1 MKIKLLL
8 FAIISVLGAFGAC
21 GVNLEF
27 LKTNANMVDY
37 DYTDGVY
44 TFTTTGGDPYV
55 FTSSLAETLPAS
67 VTKLTFEYQA
77 EQGVNNVQIF
87 FVPPLSE
94 AYSVTGITIPASKEW
109 TTFSYSIRNARSSFG
124 WGSKGNYLR
133 FDFGVTQG
141 VTIKIKNLKLE
152 GASSPYKE
160 VTLMPKGSTTVQ
172 AEDYDKGGA
181 EDGYSAHQY
190 GNLDLQKYVNPAGE
204 EFPIMAWLNIT
215 GSDQEFRDMYDSGVN
230 LNYTQG
236 HGSHDNID
244 NMLGNASGSHVRQ
257 IPNFWRVTGSTNEDI
272 LKETMNRYKDND
284 GIAGWALNDEPY
296 GSQFEHLG
304 QIASWIRKYSPN
316 KLVYLNLLHS
326 VENPINYTAV
336 MGSKNYADYLQQ
348 AVRKIGVGMISM
360 DCYPI
365 VRDTQADTKSIRS
378 FFFES
383 LEITAR
389 VARQYGIPF
398 WGFARSKGDSIS
410 PTQEFPTPTEP
421 DLRLQVFANLAYG
434 AQGIQ
439 YYTYSNTDTRYTRY
453 NAPLE
458 IDPNAGWTW
467 RKTETYY
474 MLQRINKEIQ
484 NHRWVFLNDSI
495 IDVSFT
501 GKLPKATKRLKKTDY
516 PDKVKSMTN
525 KVNGAGFLV
534 SQFKNGNNRF
544 FMVLNRE
551 LESTQT
557 LDIEVT
563 DGVNVVNADGTTSA
577 LEAGAHQYELTTG
590 DYLLLQWSE
599 AAEVDKVKIA
609 AADDADTDAQA
620 YRSDNGGVEIMA
632 SADFENGYGLKGMG
646 DDWRYY
652 SLGDF
657 RTDNGFSIT
666 AAQAQQNWGCWFAYT
681 VEAPED
687 MDVDISFKS
696 NMPWDEYGRAT
707 SVGCTPGQTYSIYQK
722 TNLNWPKRY
731 AGAMVVSLD
740 GETLKPNQTMRP
752 VAPDVFEADGAT
764 FNETL
769 ADKSKWIS
777 TKVGDAVND
786 TVWMWP
792 AAGGVNTLA
801 SAYSDVPQYANV
813 HLTKGKHT
821 FRVTS
826 LSSPWNFDCFKL
838 TDVSGG
844 SGVVTV
850 EKNAAAFKAFG
861 VKGAIVVSAEK
872 PVAVYTTGGALV
884 GRTTSRIEV
893 PAGVYV
899 VTSGTRSVKVIVK

>member
-1 MKIKLLL
+1 MC
-8 FAIISVLGAFGAC
+8 VLSCMGAS

-37 DYTDGVY
+37 DYIDGVY

-55 FTSSLAETLPAS
+55 FTSSLTESLPAS
-67 VTKLTFEYQA
+67 VTKLSFEYQA

-87 FVPPLSE
+87 FVPPLTE
-94 AYSVTGITIPASKEW
+94 ARSVAGITIPASKEW
-109 TTFSYSIRNARSSFG
+109 TTFSYNIRDARTSFG

-133 FDFGVTQG
+133 FDFGIAKG
-141 VTIKIKNLKLE
+141 VTIKIKNLKIE
-152 GASSPYKE
+152 GASAPFKN
-160 VTLMPKGSTTVQ
+160 VTLVPKGSVTVQ
-172 AEDYDKGGA
+172 AEDYDKGG
-181 EDGYSAHQY
+181 EGEGYNAHQW
-190 GNLDLQKYVNPAGE
+190 GNLDLQKYVNPAGD
-204 EFPIMAWLNIT
+204 EFPIMAWLNIS
-215 GSDQEFRDMYDSGVN
+215 GSDQEFRDMYAAGIN

-236 HGSHDNID
+236 HGGHDNID
-244 NMLGNASGSHVRQ
+244 NMLGNAAGSHVRQ
-257 IPNFWRVTGSTNEDI
+257 IPNFWRVTGNTNEDI
-272 LKETMNRYKDND
+272 IKETMNRYKDND

-304 QIASWIRKYSPN
+304 EVASWNRKYSPN

-365 VRDTQADTKSIRS
+365 VRDTQADKKSIRS

-410 PTQEFPTPTEP
+410 PTQEFPVPTEG

-439 YYTYSNTDTRYTRY
+439 YYTYSNVDTRYTRY

-484 NHRWVFLNDSI
+484 NHRWVFLNDSV

-501 GKLPKATKRLKKTDY
+501 GKLPKATKRLSKSNY

-534 SQFKNGNNRF
+534 SQFKNGDNRF

-551 LESTQT
+551 LESSQN
-557 LDIEVT
+557 LDIEVA

-577 LEAGAHQYELTTG
+577 LEAGAHSYTLATG
-590 DYLLLQWSE
+590 DYLLLQWTDKSE
-599 AAEVDKVKIA
+599 ASGTEKA
-609 AADDADTDAQA
+609 AATADDAQQPNA
-620 YRSDNGGVEIMA
+620 YRTDNGGVEIMA
-632 SADFENGYGLKGMG
+632 SADFENGYALKGMG

-657 RTDNGFSIT
+657 RTNNGFSIT
-666 AAQAQQNWGCWFAYT
+666 ADQAQKNWGCWFAYT
-681 VEAPED
+681 VDVPED
-687 MDVDISFKS
+687 MDVNISFKC
-696 NMPWDEYGRAT
+696 NMPWEEYGRA
-707 SVGCTPGQTYSIYQK
+707 VAQGCQPGQTYTIYQK
-722 TNLNWPKRY
+722 ANLNWPKRY
-731 AGAMVVSLD
+731 AGAMVVSVD
-740 GETLKPNQTMRP
+740 GETLKPNQTIRP
-752 VAPDVFEADGAT
+752 VAPDVFEADGVAY
-764 FNETL
+764 NEIL
-769 ADKSKWIS
+769 ADKSKWTS
-777 TKVGDAVND
+777 TKIGDAVND
-786 TVWMWP
+786 TVWVWP

-801 SAYSDVPQYANV
+801 SAYADVPQFLNV
-813 HLTKGKHT
+813 HLAKGKHT
-821 FRVTS
+821 FRITS

-838 TDVSGG
+838 TDVNDP
-844 SGVVTV
+844 SGVVAV
-850 EKNAAAFKAFG
+850 NGVAPQFKAFG
-861 VKGAIVVSAEK
+861 VKGAVVVSCDK
-872 PVAVYTTGGALV
+872 PVAVYTMGGALV
-884 GRTTSRIEV
+884 GKTTDRLEV
-893 PAGVYV
+893 PAGMYV
-899 VTSGTRSVKVIVK
+899 ATDGVTSVKVIVK